1 MKKIKKSSAK
11 GFSLIECMIAVGFL
25 AITMLGVMQLFGVSV
40 HQNSFARYNTM
51 AVVVAQ
57 ECLEGLQTEYN
68 NEWESGVVSANL
80 TAGTHGPQTFT
91 LPAPS
96 GSGSGDRVFEVTWT
110 VNVNGPAKTVTASVV
125 PLLANAM
132 ESKTLNMTA
141 VFSQ

>member
-1 MKKIKKSSAK
+1 
-11 GFSLIECMIAVGFL
+11 MIALGFL
-25 AITMLGVMQLFGVSV
+25 TITMLGVIQLFGISV
-40 HQNSFARYNTM
+40 HQSSFARYNTM

-80 TAGTHGPQTFT
+80 TAGTHGPQAFT
-91 LPAPS
+91 LPAPA

-125 PLLANAM
+125 PLLANDM

>member
-1 MKKIKKSSAK
+1 MKQIKKSSAK
-11 GFSLIECMIAVGFL
+11 GFSLIECMIALGFL

-40 HQNSFARYNTM
+40 RQNSFARYNTM

-68 NEWESGVVSANL
+68 NEWESGFVSANL
-80 TAGTHGPQTFT
+80 TAGTHGPQMFT
-91 LPAPS
+91 LPSPA
-96 GSGSGDRVFEVTWT
+96 GSGSGDRNFEVTWT

-125 PLLANAM
+125 PLLANDM
-132 ESKTLNMTA
+132 ESKTMTMTA

>member
-1 MKKIKKSSAK
+1 MKQIKKSSAK
-11 GFSLIECMIAVGFL
+11 GFSLIECMVALGFL
-25 AITMLGVMQLFGVSV
+25 AVTMMGVMQLFTVSV
-40 HQNSFARYNTM
+40 RQNSFARYNTM

-91 LPAPS
+91 LPSPA
-96 GSGSGDRVFEVTWT
+96 GSGSGDRNFEVTWT
-110 VNVNGPAKTVTASVV
+110 VYVSGPSKTVTASVV
-125 PLLANAM
+125 PLLVNDL
-132 ESKTLNMTA
+132 ESKTMNMTA